1 MSSDP
6 DREGVDATRLAR
18 AVRTT
23 TEGAALGVAPH
34 RERHRQTN
42 WLRDVILGGQD
53 GLVNILG
60 IILGVIAGGGSN
72 TVLVA
77 AGFAAAITESISMGA
92 VGYTSSVSQRDYY
105 RAEREREETE
115 VDTMPQAER
124 QEIREIYAAKG
135 FSGELL
141 DQVVDTITANR
152 DRWVA
157 TMMDEEL
164 HLQPV
169 ERADIFRSAIVITI
183 ATLIGHLIPLLP
195 FLWLDRTPA
204 LVLAIVLSAVVLFG
218 VGVYSAV
225 TLVGDWRK
233 SGLKMMVIGL
243 GAAGIGF
250 LIGRLFHSA
259 VCVRTR
265 LDLPATTIGYGPH
278 RS

>member
-23 TEGAALGVAPH
+23 TEGAALGAAPH

-105 RAEREREETE
+105 QAERARESAEI
-115 VDTMPQAER
+115 DTMPGAER
-124 QEIREIYAAKG
+124 REIREIYTTKG
-135 FSGELL
+135 FAGDLL
-141 DQVVDTITANR
+141 ERVIDTITANR
-152 DRWVA
+152 ESWLG

-169 ERADIFRSAIVITI
+169 QTADIFRSAFVITV
-183 ATLIGHLIPLLP
+183 ATLNGHLIPLLP
-195 FLWLDRTPA
+195 FVWLARTPA
-204 LVLAIVLSAVVLFG
+204 LVLAIVLISLVLFG
-218 VGVYSAV
+218 MGVYSAV

-233 SGLKMMVIGL
+233 SGAKMLVIGL
-243 GAAGIGF
+243 GAAGVGF
-250 LIGRLFHSA
+250 LIGNLFHA
-259 VCVRTR
+259 
-265 LDLPATTIGYGPH
+265 AGA
-278 RS
+278 